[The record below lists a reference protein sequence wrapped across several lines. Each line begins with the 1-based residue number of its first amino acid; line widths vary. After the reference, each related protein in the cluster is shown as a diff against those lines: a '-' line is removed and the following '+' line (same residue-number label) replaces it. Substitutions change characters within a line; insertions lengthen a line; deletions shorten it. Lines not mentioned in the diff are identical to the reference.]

1 MKKTIIAVL
10 AAATVITGATAVSAS
25 GGHHMGMR
33 HRTVMCTAE
42 NCPNNC
48 QPVYSGCHSNTGGHH
63 RGHCERNPEYC
74 PYR

>member
-10 AAATVITGATAVSAS
+10 AAATVITGAIAVSAA
-25 GGHHMGMR
+25 GGHHMCMG
-33 HRTVMCTAE
+33 HRTGIYTVE

-48 QPVYSGCHSNTGGHH
+48 QYVYSECHRNTGGHH
-63 RGHCERNPEYC
+63 RGRYERNLKYC